1 VEIIAK
7 YIHGSEDSLDID
19 TYYIVDKVPSFQESK
34 VFCDSIKDENA
45 NLLELDE
52 SGHVCA
58 CYKGTPDECNN
69 SLFMTYGLHEQTYP
83 LLIKSMFERDKW
95 LKTLRAVRIILSH
108 LSRTQYRK
116 AVKAALKGTMIER
129 IQLLKTIDLK
139 DIDFDSLEHNQSG
152 KDVMKIIA
160 FQAGQ
165 TLGLLDGHEYYTK
178 SAVAAAYPG
187 LKQFLYRE
195 DNPDMSVLNTY
206 VRMLMDKIIP
216 EIIKENEDYVT
227 LHDEMHTYNMRTE
240 KLIK

>member
-19 TYYIVDKVPSFQESK
+19 TYYIVDKVPPFQESK
-34 VFCDSIKDENA
+34 AFCDSIKDENA

-52 SGHVCA
+52 SGHVSA
-58 CYKGTPDECNN
+58 CYKGTIDECNN